1 MPVLDRPMVNSSS
14 KECWWLTEKDD
25 QNNFG
30 RAQKFLL
37 LPMAPQAAA
46 AEAAEENLEV
56 SLSLSPLFHFG

>member
-46 AEAAEENLEV
+46 AEENLEV
-56 SLSLSPLFHFG
+56 SLSPLFHFG